1 MLAAEQ
7 RHQLDSRTLRFRTGF
22 VTKVHLRC
30 CRESMAVSMSL
41 TRPRLSS
48 RLAARASG
56 ARQLAVAKPGH
67 AAKVAVQARAELKTE
82 TVRVLRAPPLAG
94 SPDCRRRRVPG
105 AVSGLLL
112 TTLPPVLARTQAI
125 ETVKTA
131 GIAATLS
138 AAATGALV
146 PEQADAMTQVR
157 ARVAFTARYRRSPHG
172 QQHGC
177 LCLPLDS

>member
-1 MLAAEQ
+1 
-7 RHQLDSRTLRFRTGF
+7 
-22 VTKVHLRC
+22 
-30 CRESMAVSMSL
+30 MSL

-82 TVRVLRAPPLAG
+82 TVRVSRAPPLAG

-112 TTLPPVLARTQAI
+112 TTLPPVLERAQAI

-157 ARVAFTARYRRSPHG
+157 ARVAFHSSISTISTRTAARMPAPAAG
-172 QQHGC
+172 QLIRIC
-177 LCLPLDS
+177 SVVSRTLE